1 VIRFVVHRDPKSLP
15 HADRS
20 AYYVSMSAT
29 GLEICPDCGC
39 DLRGLPPPGCCPQCG
54 FEYDE
59 HTRVWRSRQPWQRH
73 ALVYFVIGTA
83 IGLLL
88 AIIYRLVRGHVPYPV
103 FPLLFGLVYAAGGL
117 LIRRVLTGRLS
128 GRFVAIMPKGILVGT
143 RRRSSLIPWDDVDRV
158 SQPRGVPKIQR
169 HSSGVPVVLEDV
181 FEKPQEVAAFRAE
194 VKTAK
199 KRYPEGAGSSLPD
212 DPSPRGQSG

>member
-1 VIRFVVHRDPKSLP
+1 MPD
-15 HADRS
+15 S
-20 AYYVSMSAT
+20 A
-29 GLEICPDCGC
+29 LQRCPDCGC
-39 DLRGLPPPGCCPQCG
+39 DLRGLPPPGRCPECG
-54 FEYDE
+54 FEYDG

-88 AIIYRLVRGHVPYPV
+88 AVLYRLTMGSVPYPV

-128 GRFVAIMPKGILVGT
+128 GRFVALTPRGILVGT
-143 RRRSSLIPWDDVDRV
+143 RRRSRLIPWDDVDRV
-158 SQPRGVPKIQR
+158 SQPKSVPKILR

-181 FEKPQEVAAFRAE
+181 FNRPEDIAVFRAE
-194 VKTAK
+194 VKAAK
-199 KRYPEGAGSSLPD
+199 KRHREISSPDAGSV
-212 DPSPRGQSG
+212 SGTSSGA

>member
-1 VIRFVVHRDPKSLP
+1 MRDSVPQ
-15 HADRS
+15 R
-20 AYYVSMSAT
+20 
-29 GLEICPDCGC
+29 CPDCGC
-39 DLRGLPPPGCCPQCG
+39 DLRALPPPGRCPECG

-83 IGLLL
+83 IGVVL
-88 AIIYRLVRGHVPYPV
+88 AILYRLVVGHVPYPV

-128 GRFVAIMPKGILVGT
+128 GRFVALTPKGILVGT

-158 SQPRGVPKIQR
+158 SQPRGVPKVQR
-169 HSSGVPVVLEDV
+169 RGSGVPVVLEDV
-181 FEKPQEVAAFRAE
+181 FEKPQAVAAFREE
-194 VKTAK
+194 VKAAE
-199 KRYPEGAGSSLPD
+199 KRYAKSAASLPPD
-212 DPSPRGQSG
+212 DPPPHGQFG